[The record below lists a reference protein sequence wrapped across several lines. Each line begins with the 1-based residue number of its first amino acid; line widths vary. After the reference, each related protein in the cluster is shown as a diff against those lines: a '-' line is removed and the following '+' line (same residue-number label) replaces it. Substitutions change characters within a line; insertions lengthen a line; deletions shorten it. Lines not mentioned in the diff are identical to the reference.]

1 MQQQITKLETNL
13 TIEQNESNL
22 HFDTLEAEIKLWKQR
37 FETLKDS
44 VYDLGVQQFSF
55 KKEIVSTAS
64 SITDV
69 HKDCLLKINE
79 RDDHNNKQIHACD
92 QKINEIS
99 KESNRSMK
107 ISNSNATNI
116 NKIDNLIRE
125 MAETFDTTRH
135 DVNTLFSKKVE
146 NESYDKSI
154 SEINQRFRNIEFTM
168 KTNLNSQISTDE

>member
-1 MQQQITKLETNL
+1 LQQQITKLETNL

-79 RDDHNNKQIHACD
+79 RDDHNNKQIHASS
-92 QKINEIS
+92 E
-99 KESNRSMK
+99 
-107 ISNSNATNI
+107 
-116 NKIDNLIRE
+116 NK
-125 MAETFDTTRH
+125 
-135 DVNTLFSKKVE
+135 
-146 NESYDKSI
+146 
-154 SEINQRFRNIEFTM
+154 
-168 KTNLNSQISTDE
+168 

>member
-1 MQQQITKLETNL
+1 M
-13 TIEQNESNL
+13 
-22 HFDTLEAEIKLWKQR
+22 H
-37 FETLKDS
+37 
-44 VYDLGVQQFSF
+44 
-55 KKEIVSTAS
+55 
-64 SITDV
+64 
-69 HKDCLLKINE
+69 H
-79 RDDHNNKQIHACD
+79 